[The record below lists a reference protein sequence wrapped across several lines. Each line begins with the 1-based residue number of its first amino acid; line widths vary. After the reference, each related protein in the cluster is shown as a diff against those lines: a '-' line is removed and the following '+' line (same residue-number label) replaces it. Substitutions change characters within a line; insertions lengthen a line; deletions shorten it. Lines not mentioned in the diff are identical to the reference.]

1 MATGDATSE
10 LSTSKRRARN
20 FAHRG
25 ASGRAPENTLLAFRS
40 AFELGADAIECDVQL
55 SADGE
60 PVIIHD
66 ATLERTTTGRGTVAA
81 LTLAALR
88 RLDAGASERIPTL
101 QEVLDLCH
109 AERKLVNLEVK
120 AESLAEALAIAQV
133 VGQAIEQ
140 GGHHTNTLVSS
151 FWLPAV
157 ATLKKEHP
165 TIRTATLHGGLRW
178 RFFSMLRAARECRAD
193 AIHLHRA
200 LVSRRLVEA
209 AHAAGLE
216 VNVWTVDHP
225 STMLR
230 LLSWGVDG
238 IMTNYPEVLHRVLL
252 IPGENGVQ
260 YSSKEK
266 HVSGNQKPG

>member
-1 MATGDATSE
+1 MATGDATSG
-10 LSTSKRRARN
+10 LSPAPRRARN

-25 ASGRAPENTLLAFRS
+25 ASGHAPENTLLAFHS

-60 PVIIHD
+60 PVILHD
-66 ATLERTTTGRGTVAA
+66 ATLDRTTTGRGMVTA
-81 LTLAALR
+81 LSLEALR
-88 RLDAGASERIPTL
+88 RLDAGAGERIPTL
-101 QEVLDLCH
+101 QEVLELCR
-109 AERKLVNLEVK
+109 AEQKLVNLEVK
-120 AESLAEALAIAQV
+120 AESLAEAFAIARV

-140 GGHHTNTLVSS
+140 GGHHANTLVSS

-157 ATLKKEHP
+157 AALKKEHP

-178 RFFSMLRAARECRAD
+178 RFFSMLRAAHESGAN
-193 AIHLHRA
+193 AIHPQSA

-216 VNVWTVDHP
+216 VNVWTVDQP
-225 STMLR
+225 DTMLR

-238 IMTNYPEVLHRVLL
+238 IMSNYPEVLHRVLL
-252 IPGENGVQ
+252 ILAQDSVQ
-260 YSSKEK
+260 
-266 HVSGNQKPG
+266 